1 MMDKISEAKSFFFKR
16 SWSSSEKS
24 LTPALVVENSLGHC
38 ERVTP
43 ESEEEV
49 REWETFQRARSQL
62 HSNK

>member
-1 MMDKISEAKSFFFKR
+1 MIDKISEAKSFFFKR
-16 SWSSSEKS
+16 SWSSSEKKR
-24 LTPALVVENSLGHC
+24 TPAPVVENSLGHC

-49 REWETFQRARSQL
+49 KEQETFQRARNQN